1 MKRREQ
7 WRPVLEAELKR
18 WKNKSYATLVREL
31 TDEQVYEIEFE
42 GRNYQV
48 EVSIL
53 ENKETYVH
61 IVVSVDDASLPASLS
76 PLSESFITRKS

>member
-1 MKRREQ
+1 M
-7 WRPVLEAELKR
+7 LEAELKR

-31 TDEQVYEIEFE
+31 TDEQVYEIAFE
-42 GRNYQV
+42 DRNYQL

-61 IVVSVDDASLPASLS
+61 VVVSIDDGSLPASLR
-76 PLSESFITRKS
+76 PLSESFIKQKS